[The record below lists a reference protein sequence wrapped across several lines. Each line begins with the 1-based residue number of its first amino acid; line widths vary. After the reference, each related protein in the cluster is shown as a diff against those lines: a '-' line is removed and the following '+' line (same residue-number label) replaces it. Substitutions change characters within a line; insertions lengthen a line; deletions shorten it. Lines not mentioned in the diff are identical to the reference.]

1 MWEPLRREARLSL
14 DTQLDPGLPALYRG
28 AERRCTQQRRTQQG
42 NRVSVKINCRRA
54 GTKPLNFFNGIMSDS
69 NEHLS
74 ARSQLRE

>member
-14 DTQLDPGLPALYRG
+14 DTQLVPGLPALYRG
-28 AERRCTQQRRTQQG
+28 AERRRTQQRRTQQG